1 MEQKTSDLVQDS
13 QLKDRK
19 LKITV
24 TPTLVWNS
32 TNPPNIGATV
42 EFSQDNGETDP
53 AMPGVVDPTT
63 GKIDI
68 SNMPANDKY
77 TDNIDIKI
85 KLDTSQMKNADGTKL
100 TGKARWAE
108 SDEGPYQWN
117 GTSGDLGFGWFCLM
131 NASPPPA
138 YSAVPPTTITGMSFS
153 RSSDNDLQID
163 DDTPDGSDE
172 YAFCVAFVLEGYS
185 NYYISIDPI
194 ITTKGTGSN
203 SAFMLKS

>member
-32 TNPPNIGATV
+32 TNPPDIGATV

-53 AMPGVVDPTT
+53 PMPDVVNPTT
-63 GKIDI
+63 GRIDI
-68 SNMPANDKY
+68 SDMPVDDKF

-85 KLDTSQMKNADGTKL
+85 KLDTSKMKNADGSKL
-100 TGKARWAE
+100 TGKARWAN

-117 GTSGDLGFGWFCLM
+117 GTSGYLGFGWFCQM

-138 YSAVPPTTITGMSFS
+138 YNRIPPTTITNMSFD
-153 RSSDNDLQID
+153 RQNDTELKID
-163 DDTPDGSDE
+163 DDTPEETTE
-172 YAFCVAFVLEGYS
+172 YAFCVAFVLEGYG

-194 ITTKGTGSN
+194 ISGKGVGSN
-203 SAFMLKS
+203 ADFMLKR